1 MWLADIRVKWYAHSA
16 ALNNLKLKQHRI
28 ILHRR

>member
-16 ALNNLKLKQHRI
+16 LNNLKLKQHKK